1 MLAGRLPGPPWLALP
16 VTPGALLEHVA
27 WEARLKALWAAAL
40 VPGFLVA
47 AHGLLPV
54 MLIVGLAAAFGLALW
69 AGAHAA
75 TRFAHALAVAPHGAG
90 GDRDAWLTL
99 RMTPGTAVARRRL
112 RPARWGRAPAWR
124 VLVERDVLL
133 VARVPAVRL
142 TAAAF
147 VLWGLASGAV
157 WFTPL
162 ERPAAQVMAFGLAL
176 IAAFAWANV
185 LVTLGGEEPVG
196 LLRAQPVTPRA
207 LWTARAVEVLA
218 GALAM
223 AVLQAVA
230 ARLEPGPR
238 ALQAACVFGAA
249 LALGLLGAHYG
260 ITLGRQVQ
268 AARRLLVLTAS
279 IAMAASLMIT
289 LLGWLVLLAAV
300 IHSALRVP
308 RWWWLEE
315 TR

>member
-1 MLAGRLPGPPWLALP
+1 
-16 VTPGALLEHVA
+16 
-27 WEARLKALWAAAL
+27 
-40 VPGFLVA
+40 
-47 AHGLLPV
+47 
-54 MLIVGLAAAFGLALW
+54 
-69 AGAHAA
+69 
-75 TRFAHALAVAPHGAG
+75 
-90 GDRDAWLTL
+90 
-99 RMTPGTAVARRRL
+99 
-112 RPARWGRAPAWR
+112 
-124 VLVERDVLL
+124 
-133 VARVPAVRL
+133 
-142 TAAAF
+142 
-147 VLWGLASGAV
+147 
-157 WFTPL
+157 
-162 ERPAAQVMAFGLAL
+162 MAFGLAL

-185 LVTLGGEEPVG
+185 LVALGGEEPAG

-207 LWTARAVEVLA
+207 VWTARAIEVLA

-223 AVLQAVA
+223 AALQAVA

-238 ALQAACVFGAA
+238 ALLAACVFGAA

-268 AARRLLVLTAS
+268 AARRFLVLAAS